1 MASKADIA
9 RESKKLAN
17 NENARLQVT
26 RRTYG
31 KANRGYNIYLTYQNE
46 WFKDNADEETVGFID
61 YPMTL
66 DQVKEWLEDQETF
79 KRLAES

>member
-1 MASKADIA
+1 MNKRDIA

-26 RRTYG
+26 RNKNG
-31 KANRGYNIYLTYQNE
+31 KGFNTYLTYQNE
-46 WFKDNADEETVGFID
+46 WFQDSADEETIGFID

-66 DQVKEWLEDQETF
+66 KQVNEWLEDQATF
-79 KRLAES
+79 KRLAEQ